1 MKKLCLLILA
11 AALSTAADA
20 PSVVEGPIVPWRIQ
34 VDLVFD
40 SEGAVTSAKPK
51 VYYQQTITVGGTALV
66 KDHGVISWDSVAKA
80 GDEIEITLAN
90 SSTATTT
97 RGRVLQAII
106 AIAAQEKAN
115 PPVEEEV
122 P

>member
-1 MKKLCLLILA
+1 MKKLCLFILA
-11 AALSTAADA
+11 AAFSTAADA

-40 SEGAVTSAKPK
+40 AEGAVTSAKPK
-51 VYYQQTITVGGTALV
+51 VYYQQTITVGATALV

-80 GDEIEITLAN
+80 ADEIAITLADG
-90 SSTATTT
+90 SPATTT